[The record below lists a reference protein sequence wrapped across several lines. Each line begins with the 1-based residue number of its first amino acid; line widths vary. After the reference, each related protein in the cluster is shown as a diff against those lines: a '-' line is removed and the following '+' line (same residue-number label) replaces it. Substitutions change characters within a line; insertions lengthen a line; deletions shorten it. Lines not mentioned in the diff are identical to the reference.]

1 MKQSHHI
8 RIVVV
13 LHLILSLAINSSWA
27 TENNAEKSKASEGD
41 RPASVT
47 AHIGDVTVRIDGP
60 KLWTLSRI
68 EYKHAL
74 LGVEHSAYGTVL
86 NLKDVGFIGTA
97 HKEVESED
105 VTDLRFFLDEK
116 YLPSPPTV
124 VQGNSFK
131 VKRKSRIRSFQLD
144 SLLEVSNDRISQS
157 VRLQTKAAVKMKVIY
172 PFMYAWTP
180 TATNYLFGAD
190 SGLQTEGQFSPQ
202 DAEQSQ
208 VTQSQM
214 NWLAVYD
221 KPSGKGMVSRL
232 LTQHKVGQNE
242 VRSAQMLIVDSP
254 KVYRKFYIMCFSNEE
269 VPAGFDETYR
279 IVTSFFEADEASW
292 KLAANKLAQSLKQS
306 R

>member
-1 MKQSHHI
+1 MTYIHHI

-13 LHLILSLAINSSWA
+13 LQLIASLAINSSWA
-27 TENNAEKSKASEGD
+27 TENNAEKSKANERD

-47 AHIGDVTVRIDGP
+47 AHIGDVTVRIDGR

-68 EYKHAL
+68 EYKNSL

-144 SLLEVSNDRISQS
+144 SLLEVRDNRIYQS
-157 VRLQTKAAVKMKVIY
+157 VRLQTKAAVEMKVIY

-180 TATNYLFGAD
+180 TATTYMFGAD
-190 SGLQTEGQFSPQ
+190 NGARVEGVFAPENANQGQLF
-202 DAEQSQ
+202 QSK
-208 VTQSQM
+208 M

-221 KPSGKGMVSRL
+221 KPTKKGAVSRL
-232 LTQHKVGQNE
+232 LTQHPAGG
-242 VRSAQMLIVDSP
+242 AHMLIVDAP
-254 KVYRKFYIMCFSNEE
+254 KAYRKFYIMCFSEEE

-279 IVTSFFEADEASW
+279 IVTSFFEADNATW
-292 KLAANKLAQSLKQS
+292 KSTANKLAQSLK
-306 R
+306 RNR